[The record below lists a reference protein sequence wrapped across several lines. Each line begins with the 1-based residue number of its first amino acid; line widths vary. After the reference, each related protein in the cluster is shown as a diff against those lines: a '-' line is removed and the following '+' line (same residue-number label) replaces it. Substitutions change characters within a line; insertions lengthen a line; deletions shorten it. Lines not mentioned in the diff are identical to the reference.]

1 MKCLQNKLSMWARRI
16 RNERIGVEESLSKK
30 LEDLMTTVCNNDK
43 FADIIQT
50 KFQLNLEIEKELYWE
65 QWARVNWFRNEDK
78 KMSFFHK

>member
-30 LEDLMTTVCNNDK
+30 LEHLMTTVCNNDK